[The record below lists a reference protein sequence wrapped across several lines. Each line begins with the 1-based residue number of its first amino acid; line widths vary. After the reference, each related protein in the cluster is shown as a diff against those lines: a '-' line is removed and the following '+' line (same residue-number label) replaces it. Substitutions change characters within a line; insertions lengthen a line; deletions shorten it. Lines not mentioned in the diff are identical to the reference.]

1 MLAQVVVSCGAA
13 PPSPSPPPLYWQ
25 RRPPPPPSPSPPP
38 PLQYWHQWRHPPSS
52 PGPPPPGP
60 PPPPSPSP
68 PPPPPPPPS
77 PPPPYWPRRP
87 DDGVGDYGGTAG
99 VSAGAVAGGAI
110 GGLVALSMLA
120 AGLVYLCRQKSQVND
135 DNAHTAARAASS
147 TTGQAQE
154 MTNVH
159 PQVAAVAVVQSPIV
173 QGAPQLGSCSSIS
186 TTAPAQPM
194 QGSLYPPAQ
203 PMQGSLY
210 PPAQP
215 MQGDLYPPAYSHV
228 PQYYYMHCAMGT
240 PVT

>member
-203 PMQGSLY
+203 PMQG
-210 PPAQP
+210 
-215 MQGDLYPPAYSHV
+215 DLYPPAYSHV